1 MLIYVS
7 VEMDTRGVVSRVDY
21 GAPEFIYNI
30 LIGLKLRSP
39 YRQGFSNTHC
49 MDLAPPRVQISDLNM
64 TNMSGTF

>member
-39 YRQGFSNTHC
+39 SLRSLTDKASVTHI
-49 MDLAPPRVQISDLNM
+49 VWISSRLVYI
-64 TNMSGTF
+64 